1 MMHERIQALI
11 EDATRMNRILKNGL
25 ITAYIIFMSLAFL
38 GKTGDYFVAGVAA
51 LSMFAVWSFAVKIK
65 TK

>member
-1 MMHERIQALI
+1 
-11 EDATRMNRILKNGL
+11 MNRILKNSL

-38 GKTGDYFVAGVAA
+38 GKTSDYFVAIVAA
-51 LSMFAVWSFAVKIK
+51 LSMFAVWSFAVKIE